1 MRFLALKVLINCV
14 CLKSITLWNCQFLYF
29 LLNFSR
35 IPGNSENIFC
45 RPSNCWCSSVICC
58 YKGKF
63 FWSILFLKKSQRRG
77 TLLRLFVKGSHLFNR
92 ISLKQTLCSGRKPAS
107 TCQNPDIIALAAI
120 FYLNVLE
127 WFLLIMCNEH
137 TLSRSTNLLSS
148 NHLTLCFWL
157 WREDRKHG
165 LRIFISCLR

>member
-1 MRFLALKVLINCV
+1 MHLV
-14 CLKSITLWNCQFLYF
+14 CLWSITLWNCQFLLF

-35 IPGNSENIFC
+35 ISRNSEKIFY
-45 RPSNCWCSSVICC
+45 RPSNCWHSSFICC

-63 FWSILFLKKSQRRG
+63 FWSILYLKKSQRRR
-77 TLLRLFVKGSHLFNR
+77 TLLRLLVKGSHLFNC

-157 WREDRKHG
+157 RREDRKHELG
-165 LRIFISCLR
+165 IFISRLR